1 MSLIYGNKTCSIEE
15 VAAVVTPDST
25 GRHTPIPH
33 TTLIDETKKALEAA
47 GFEIVEEAHKLDR
60 GGLRYFGGFALTRE
74 DLAGEDR
81 QIVCGLRNSHDKA
94 FAAGIC
100 IGNRMMVCD
109 NLCFSSEKVIGR
121 RHTTQIL
128 RDLPSV
134 ITKVIASLVTEW
146 LDMAKRIES
155 YKGCE
160 LTRAEAAEL
169 AVKLV
174 DGGALMKQ
182 KLYDVIQLWEKPE
195 LAAKKMIEEDDFIVT
210 TQGEQGFVD
219 DLDQRA
225 FDIALAAKEA
235 ELALEFGQGEN
246 LWGLYNAVTEVLK
259 GSDLSKLPT
268 RTMNMQSLM
277 DSVVGHVR
285 AVGEEIAQEGDP
297 SSEEGQANFEESF
310 AGTEAE
316 EVAQTEGVAQTEEAM
331 VID

>member
-60 GGLRYFGGFALTRE
+60 GGLRYFGGFALTRS

-81 QIVCGLRNSHDKA
+81 QIVCGIRNSHDKA

-155 YKGCE
+155 YKDCE

-182 KLYDVIQLWEKPE
+182 KLYDVVQLGKSRNWP
-195 LAAKKMIEEDDFIVT
+195 
-210 TQGEQGFVD
+210 
-219 DLDQRA
+219 R
-225 FDIALAAKEA
+225 
-235 ELALEFGQGEN
+235 
-246 LWGLYNAVTEVLK
+246 
-259 GSDLSKLPT
+259 
-268 RTMNMQSLM
+268 R
-277 DSVVGHVR
+277 R
-285 AVGEEIAQEGDP
+285 
-297 SSEEGQANFEESF
+297 
-310 AGTEAE
+310 
-316 EVAQTEGVAQTEEAM
+316 
-331 VID
+331 

>member
-146 LDMAKRIES
+146 LDMSKRIES
-155 YKGCE
+155 YKDCE

-169 AVKLV
+169 AVRLV

-195 LAAKKMIEEDDFIVT
+195 LAAKNMIEEDDFIVT

-219 DLDQRA
+219 DLDQEA
-225 FDIALAAKEA
+225 FDVAVGAKEA

-246 LWGLYNAVTEVLK
+246 LWGLYNAVTEILK

-277 DSVVGHVR
+277 DAVAGHVR
-285 AVGEEIAQEGDP
+285 VVGEEIAQEGDP

-310 AGTEAE
+310 AETEAE
-316 EVAQTEGVAQTEEAM
+316 EVAQTEEVA

>member
-1 MSLIYGNKTCSIEE
+1 
-15 VAAVVTPDST
+15 
-25 GRHTPIPH
+25 
-33 TTLIDETKKALEAA
+33 
-47 GFEIVEEAHKLDR
+47 
-60 GGLRYFGGFALTRE
+60 
-74 DLAGEDR
+74 
-81 QIVCGLRNSHDKA
+81 
-94 FAAGIC
+94 
-100 IGNRMMVCD
+100 
-109 NLCFSSEKVIGR
+109 
-121 RHTTQIL
+121 
-128 RDLPSV
+128 
-134 ITKVIASLVTEW
+134 VIASLVTEW

>member
-1 MSLIYGNKTCSIEE
+1 MSLIYGNRTCSIEE

-146 LDMAKRIES
+146 LDMSKRIES
-155 YKGCE
+155 YKDCE

-169 AVKLV
+169 AVRLV

-195 LAAKKMIEEDDFIVT
+195 LAAKNMIEEDDFIVT

-219 DLDQRA
+219 DLDQEA
-225 FDIALAAKEA
+225 FDVAVGAKEA

-246 LWGLYNAVTEVLK
+246 LWGLYNAVTEILK

-277 DSVVGHVR
+277 DAVAGHVR
-285 AVGEEIAQEGDP
+285 VVGEEIAQEGDP

-310 AGTEAE
+310 AETEAE
-316 EVAQTEGVAQTEEAM
+316 EVAQTEEVA